1 MRTKLTHNILLLNL
15 RVEPPSP
22 LKPINSI
29 ESRKIQIV
37 IFYEILQPTY
47 KYYVP
52 KTSIK
57 DTSGHRCLGTGMRTH
72 QTTAYAY
79 ASIHVF
85 HKFYSNFTPTYQ
97 EFKIRVILSFPYGVS
112 VAPPPKQYSLCPVHL
127 LAQILLYF
135 VAVTCT
141 QTRAKLFPHFIHFPS
156 PPQLTTK
163 TTQNKH
169 SPSAPHITH
178 TDYQTPKGKTHQ
190 NPFFD

>member
-1 MRTKLTHNILLLNL
+1 MLEDNFTYLVIAFGNAPTSQYQVWYVAERDIVYMVQGYQYNFFWMLVRTKLTHNILLLNL

-29 ESRKIQIV
+29 ESRKNQIV

-57 DTSGHRCLGTGMRTH
+57 DTSGHRCLGTGMCTH
-72 QTTAYAY
+72 QTTEYAY

-97 EFKIRVILSFPYGVS
+97 EFKIRVLLSFPYGVS
-112 VAPPPKQYSLCPVHL
+112 VAPPPKQYFLYPVHL
-127 LAQILLYF
+127 LAHILLYF

-141 QTRAKLFPHFIHFPS
+141 QTRAKKI
-156 PPQLTTK
+156 
-163 TTQNKH
+163 
-169 SPSAPHITH
+169 A
-178 TDYQTPKGKTHQ
+178 
-190 NPFFD
+190 